1 MVVFVYAVFIF
12 LILRFSVTLFN
23 FLSNPKLG
31 YYGKHFTDRVSV
43 IVLSPNRQTDIKKI
57 VTSIEEQEYRDV
69 EVVVQR
75 NETVTELMERATGKY
90 FLFITAGMTLHHG
103 LLNNL
108 IYRVKVFEL
117 SVLSLTPTYTAHGF
131 LANCIYPLNDF
142 LLLNLFPLR
151 LIRLSNIPA
160 FAGAGSN
167 DCLFC
172 DATHFKML
180 GWNESLSKKMPSAAE
195 VVRIAKQLKF
205 KTEVLLANKF
215 IRYNVDQIDINS
227 FSSRLLLNF
236 SNSGIAALFYVIF
249 VVIGPLMILLNYD
262 PALLLL
268 PLGLIF
274 MERLMIAFLTKQNAL
289 LQVFL
294 HPLQMLALF
303 ILTLRAVGSEFFKS
317 IKLKK

>member
-1 MVVFVYAVFIF
+1 MYAVFIF

-31 YYGKHFTDRVSV
+31 YYGKHFTDKVSV

-57 VTSIEEQEYRDV
+57 VTSIEEQEYRDL
-69 EVVVQR
+69 EVIVQR
-75 NETVTELMERATGKY
+75 HETLTELTERATGKY
-90 FLFITAGMTLHHG
+90 LLFVTAGMTLHHG
-103 LLNNL
+103 FLNNL

-142 LLLNLFPLR
+142 LLLNLLPLR

-160 FAGAGSN
+160 FAGAGSS
-167 DCLFC
+167 DCLFF
-172 DATHFKML
+172 DAAHFKML
-180 GWNESLSKKMPSAAE
+180 RWNEPLGKKMPSAAE
-195 VVRIAKQLKF
+195 VVRLVKQLRF
-205 KTEVLLANKF
+205 KAEVLLANNL
-215 IRYNVDQIDINS
+215 IRYNADHID
-227 FSSRLLLNF
+227 FSSFGRGILMNF
-236 SNSGIAALFYVIF
+236 SNSIIAALCYVF
-249 VVIGPLMILLNYD
+249 LVVVGPLIMLLNYD
-262 PALLLL
+262 AALLLL

-274 MERLMIAFLTKQNAL
+274 MTRLMIAFLTKQNAL

-303 ILTLRAVGSEFFKS
+303 VLTLRAIGSEFLKS
-317 IKLKK
+317 IKPKK